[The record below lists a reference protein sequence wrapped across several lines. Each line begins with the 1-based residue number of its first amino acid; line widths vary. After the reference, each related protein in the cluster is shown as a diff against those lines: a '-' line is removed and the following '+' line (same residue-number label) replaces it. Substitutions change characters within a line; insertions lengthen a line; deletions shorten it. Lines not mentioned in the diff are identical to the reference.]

1 MYELRNYDLKN
12 KFEYL
17 LTLGGKMYNL
27 ISFNNLKDIVVNQ
40 NNFDETNELDKVS
53 EYFECITECDVNDSS
68 CRSYCRQ
75 VLD

>member
-1 MYELRNYDLKN
+1 
-12 KFEYL
+12 
-17 LTLGGKMYNL
+17 MYNL

-75 VLD
+75 VLDWVKPNNKVGSSTLPFYSVFDIY

>member
-1 MYELRNYDLKN
+1 
-12 KFEYL
+12 
-17 LTLGGKMYNL
+17 MYNL
-27 ISFNNLKDIVVNQ
+27 ISFNNLKDISANQ